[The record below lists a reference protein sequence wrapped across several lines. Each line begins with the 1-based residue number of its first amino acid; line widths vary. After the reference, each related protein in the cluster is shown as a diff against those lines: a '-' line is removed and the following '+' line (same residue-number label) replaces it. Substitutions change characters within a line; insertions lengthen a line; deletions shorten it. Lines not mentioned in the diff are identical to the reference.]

1 MKLFSVVLASVLA
14 LPVLG
19 QMVSFAAPAPGVTL
33 TPGSSIVVELDSAN
47 GLTNF
52 QHVSVALGIAP
63 VPNDTSTPTIGTML
77 FAGNYTPTLH
87 EQNKPMYQNFT
98 LTIPDGQI
106 SGNSTLS
113 VAHFYLVGAG
123 LEPILETRN
132 ISVMFY
138 VYVETTLNAFF
149 NYSTRLEIHENIEI
163 QLAAERRNRICDLP
177 AQPLRL
183 PFSPQVLYTENTN
196 PTADVDDLKVSIRTL
211 FEGISECPGFMS
223 VRLEVR

>member
-1 MKLFSVVLASVLA
+1 MKLFSLVLASVLA

-19 QMVSFAAPAPGVTL
+19 QMVSIAAPDPGETL

-63 VPNDTSTPTIGTML
+63 VPNDTSTSTLGTML

-87 EQNKPMYQNFT
+87 EQNKSMYQNFT
-98 LTIPDGQI
+98 LTIPDGQV

-113 VAHFYLVGAG
+113 VAHFYLVGS
-123 LEPILETRN
+123 
-132 ISVMFY
+132 ISDEMHSMDMRICM
-138 VYVETTLNAFF
+138 N
-149 NYSTRLEIHENIEI
+149 NSENSEI
-163 QLAAERRNRICDLP
+163 QLAAERTDRICDLL

-183 PFSPQVLYTENTN
+183 PSAVHRKYQSDCRRRRPQGEHQ
-196 PTADVDDLKVSIRTL
+196 SI
-211 FEGISECPGFMS
+211 I
-223 VRLEVR
+223 

>member
-1 MKLFSVVLASVLA
+1 MKLFSLVLASVLA

-19 QMVSFAAPAPGVTL
+19 QMVSFAAPAPGETL
-33 TPGSSIVVELDSAN
+33 IPGSSIVVELDSAN

-52 QHVSVALGIAP
+52 QHISVALGVALGVAP

-98 LTIPDGQI
+98 LTIPDGQV

-132 ISVMFY
+132 ISVM
-138 VYVETTLNAFF
+138 E
-149 NYSTRLEIHENIEI
+149 ENSEI
-163 QLAAERRNRICDLP
+163 QLAAYRGNRICDLL

-183 PFSPQVLYTENTN
+183 SSSPQVLYTENTN
-196 PTADVDDLKVSIRTL
+196 PTADVDDLKVSIRAS
-211 FEGISECPGFMS
+211 FEGVSECLGFMS
-223 VRLEVR
+223 DRLEARCIVG